1 MKTLINHTFDFTAY
15 ERELSEF
22 KTLLD
27 NNPEL
32 SESRDILPFF
42 KDRPNLSTQIATL
55 IPQMV
60 NNEKLAYEFDIFG
73 DFAADIAVGDPSSNT
88 FCFIEFEDAKA
99 ESIFVKNGKKYKDEF
114 SSRLEHGFSQIIDWF
129 YKIDGLQN
137 SDDLEERFGRNK
149 IEYEGILV
157 IGRDHFLNTSLKKRL
172 DWRARRTVV
181 NSKHLYCYT
190 FDELHSILTSKIAML
205 RLLTV

>member
-1 MKTLINHTFDFTAY
+1 MKTLKNHKFDYASY
-15 ERELSEF
+15 EKELSEF
-22 KTLLD
+22 KLLLD
-27 NNPEL
+27 SKPEL
-32 SESRDILPFF
+32 SESDDILPFF
-42 KDRPNLSTQIATL
+42 RVRPNLSTQIATL
-55 IPQMV
+55 IPRMV

-88 FCFIEFEDAKA
+88 FCFIEFEDAKS
-99 ESIFVKNGKKYKDEF
+99 ESVFVKNGKKYKLEF

-137 SDDLEERFGRNK
+137 SDDLEERFGKNK
-149 IEYEGILV
+149 IEYEGLLI
-157 IGRDHFLNTSLKKRL
+157 IGRDQFLDTSLKKRL

-190 FDELHSILTSKIAML
+190 FDELYSILTSKINML
-205 RLLTV
+205 KFLTP